1 MSLKFKPSLKNHS
14 YFVLQT
20 GKLTS
25 LSGFYPFYAKNM
37 NKIIFSVNV
46 SVTGI
51 KNGRME
57 Q

>member
-37 NKIIFSVNV
+37 NEIIFSVNV

-51 KNGRME
+51 KNGRMD